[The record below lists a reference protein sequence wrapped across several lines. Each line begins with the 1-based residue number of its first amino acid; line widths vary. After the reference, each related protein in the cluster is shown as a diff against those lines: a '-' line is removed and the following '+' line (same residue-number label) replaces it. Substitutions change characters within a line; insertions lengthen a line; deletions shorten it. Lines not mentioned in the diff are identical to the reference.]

1 MSNIIKLKRGKGR
14 PESDQLEKF
23 TLGFDTENDIIYFNN
38 GEKIVPV
45 SGGYGLKYADSLGQV
60 NIRGIAYI
68 VPSIGDTQEQ
78 TYNVASIAPSDTSKL
93 WIDTSSNYPLLKFY
107 DTSSGT
113 WKNIASIWA

>member
-1 MSNIIKLKRGKGR
+1 MSNIIKLKRGKGE
-14 PESDQLEKF
+14 PTAEQLEDF

-38 GEKIVPV
+38 EGEIVPV
-45 SGGYGLKYADSLGQV
+45 SGGYGLKYADSLDQV

-78 TYNVASIAPSDTSKL
+78 TYNVSSIAPSDTSKL

-107 DTSSGT
+107 DTSTGT
-113 WKNIASIWA
+113 WKDIASVWM

>member
-14 PESDQLEKF
+14 PKTNKLEEF

-38 GEKIVPV
+38 GKKIVPV
-45 SGGYGLKYADSLGQV
+45 SGGYGLKYADSLDQV

-68 VPSIGDTQEQ
+68 VPSIGDNNET
-78 TYNVASIAPSDTSKL
+78 TYNVSGLPPSDISKL
-93 WIDTSSNYPLLKFY
+93 WIDTSSEYPLLKFY

-113 WKNIASIWA
+113 WKSIASIWA